1 MNNKGFTL
9 IELLLYVALASIML
23 GAISI
28 FMSNM
33 LSARI
38 KNQTI
43 MEVENQGMLTTR
55 RIEQAIRNANSI
67 NSPTLGTLAGNLSL
81 AMASS
86 TISPTVFSVSGNVLS
101 IQEGVGSAVQ
111 LTNSRVRI
119 IGLNF
124 LNASLADTPGSL
136 KFQFTISAV
145 TTTGRFEQNYSRIF
159 YGSASL
165 R

>member
-1 MNNKGFTL
+1 MNRRGFTL
-9 IELLLYVALASIML
+9 IELLLYIALASIIL
-23 GAISI
+23 GAISV

-43 MEVENQGMLTTR
+43 MEVENQGLLISR
-55 RIEQAIRNANSI
+55 RIEQAIRNAESI
-67 NSPTLGTLAGNLSL
+67 NSPSAGTSASPLSL

-86 TISPTVFSVSGNVLS
+86 TINPTVFSASGNALGV
-101 IQEGVGSAVQ
+101 QEGAGAFTP
-111 LTNSRVRI
+111 LTNGRVKI
-119 IGLNF
+119 TGLNF
-124 LNASLADTPGSL
+124 INTGLADTPGSI
-136 KFQFTISAV
+136 KFQFTLSAV
-145 TTTGRFEQNYSRIF
+145 TSSMRYEQDYSRIF